1 MRWRLLKKRRRGR
14 TWWLVTAVALVVVA
28 GSGGWLLFRSDDGA
42 AATAA
47 TTAQVSSTTI
57 QQTVSASGTV
67 AAAKTADL
75 DFGVSGRVTHVWV
88 AAGDKVKK
96 GQRLAEV
103 DATALEAART
113 AAQSTLD
120 AARAQLSEDEDAN
133 ASDVQ
138 VAADQTSVVSAQA
151 SLDEAEQAVDDAV
164 LRSTI
169 SGTVTSVGLEV
180 GDTVGSGSS
189 GGSSNGSAGGSS
201 GGLGSASSSASTST
215 SSTTAVTVVSNGT
228 YVVDATVA
236 SSDVAQVKKGLQ
248 ANITVTGVNDTVY
261 GTVQS
266 VGLVA
271 ETNSSGA
278 AVFPVTIAVTGQR
291 NDLFAGTSATASIVV
306 KQTPDVLVV
315 PSRALKSSGD
325 TTYVLKMVS
334 GKATRTTVEVGQ
346 TYGAQTQVLSGL
358 KSGDT
363 VQVPG
368 FTLPSGA
375 GTRSNRSNRTGSNQ
389 QEGGFPGGQGAFPGG
404 GFPGGGA
411 GGGFPQ

>member
-1 MRWRLLKKRRRGR
+1 VRWRLLKKRRRGR
-14 TWWLVTAVALVVVA
+14 TWLLVTAVVLVVVA
-28 GSGGWLLFRSDDGA
+28 ASGGWLLFRSDDGA
-42 AATAA
+42 AATAT
-47 TTAQVSSTTI
+47 TTAQVTSTTI

-67 AAAKTADL
+67 AAARTADL
-75 DFGVSGRVTHVWV
+75 DFDVSGRVTHVWV
-88 AAGDKVKK
+88 AAGDKVTK

-120 AARAQLSEDEDAN
+120 AARTQLSEDEDAD

-138 VAADQTSVVSAQA
+138 IAADQTSVVSAQA
-151 SLDEAEQAVDDAV
+151 SLDEAEQSVDDAV

-169 SGTVTSVGLEV
+169 AGTVTSVGLEV

-189 GGSSNGSAGGSS
+189 GGSSGGSGGS
-201 GGLGSASSSASTST
+201 GGFGSASSSASASSS
-215 SSTTAVTVVSNGT
+215 SSTTAVTVVSDGT

-236 SSDVAQVKKGLQ
+236 SSDVAKVKKGLQ
-248 ANITVTGVNDTVY
+248 ANVTVTGVDGTVY

-271 ETNSSGA
+271 QTNSSGA
-278 AVFPVTIAVTGQR
+278 AVFPVTIAVTGHR
-291 NDLFAGTSATASIVV
+291 DDLFSGTSATASIIV

-325 TTYVLKMVS
+325 TTYVLKVVD
-334 GKATRTTVEVGQ
+334 GKATKTTVEVGQ
-346 TYGAQTQVLSGL
+346 TYGAQTEVRSGL

-368 FTLPSGA
+368 FTLPSGVRSSRS
-375 GTRSNRSNRTGSNQ
+375 GTSQ
-389 QEGGFPGGQGAFPGG
+389 QRGGFPGGGEAPQGFPGG